1 MATSKTSSAAPGAT
15 ASSGGIG
22 RLLRPLLMLVI
33 LLLVAGLSVAGTWFF
48 LHWQSGRDLSPVQLG
63 VGASGQPGAVP
74 GQPGAQPTTF
84 VAPPAAPQPVPA
96 PIFVPLEPFTATVED
111 QESER
116 IVRVGITL
124 RVSDEQTRTRIEKYL
139 PEVRSRVLMVLSS
152 QTPQSVRT
160 PQGKADMARAIMQT
174 INKPFSPIPDGQY
187 VTDVLFTE
195 FVVQ

>member
-1 MATSKTSSAAPGAT
+1 
-15 ASSGGIG
+15 
-22 RLLRPLLMLVI
+22 MLVI
-33 LLLVAGLSVAGTWFF
+33 LLLVAGVSVAGTWFF
-48 LHWQSGRDLSPVQLG
+48 LHWQGGRDLSPVQLG
-63 VGASGQPGAVP
+63 VGASGQPGAAVAGQP
-74 GQPGAQPTTF
+74 GGQPGAQPTTF
-84 VAPPAAPQPVPA
+84 VAPPASPQPVPA

-139 PEVRSRVLMVLSS
+139 PEVRSRVLMVLSA
-152 QTPQSVRT
+152 QTPQTVRT
-160 PQGKADMARAIMQT
+160 PQGKADMAKTIMQT

>member
-1 MATSKTSSAAPGAT
+1 MATSKTSSAAPGA
-15 ASSGGIG
+15 ASSSIG

-63 VGASGQPGAVP
+63 VGGVSGQTAAMP

-124 RVSDEQTRTRIEKYL
+124 RVSDEQTRSRIEKYL
-139 PEVRSRVLMVLSS
+139 PEVRSRVLMVLSA

-160 PQGKADMARAIMQT
+160 PQGKADMAKAIMQT